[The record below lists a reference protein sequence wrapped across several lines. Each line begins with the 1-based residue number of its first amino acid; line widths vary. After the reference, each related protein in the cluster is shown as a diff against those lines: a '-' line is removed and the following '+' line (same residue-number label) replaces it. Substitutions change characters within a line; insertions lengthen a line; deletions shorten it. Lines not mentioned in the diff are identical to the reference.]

1 MNSHLATIW
10 KRYFR
15 LSGNKKH
22 IPRISYFFLLQS
34 PFRVQYRVEYQTI
47 TAVSFTTLIVII
59 IIMTILKLIRLVI
72 EIIMVL
78 IIEME
83 VIRMVKAIDI
93 YMALHVL

>member
-1 MNSHLATIW
+1 MI
-10 KRYFR
+10 
-15 LSGNKKH
+15 
-22 IPRISYFFLLQS
+22 
-34 PFRVQYRVEYQTI
+34 
-47 TAVSFTTLIVII
+47 
-59 IIMTILKLIRLVI
+59 ILKLIRLVI